1 MNIDEQ
7 LKQILK
13 FGEGNTFFS
22 FANADGKRWIMPA
35 RNMQTAMN
43 LYQPSG
49 PKGKLVKVGLPLLY
63 WNPAALRVLHAER
76 LRLSLTDEMHKL
88 LEKTFGINNPEF
100 AIFCGTPCVHQKITI
115 QISSGSRII
124 GYVKVTA
131 SEEIRAVFDHE
142 NRILTTLHRKGIECI
157 PKCLYCGR
165 LNNGLYLFVQT
176 TIKTSQSEIVHTWKE
191 KNEQFLKNL
200 AIHTQQ
206 NIRFE
211 DSDFCHDINALKKRL
226 PMLGNPFIIYK
237 TIQDVERE
245 FSGREVIFSVFHADF
260 TPWNMFVEKGQVFVF
275 DWEYAR
281 MTYPPQLD
289 YFHFMIQTAVFEEHL
304 SADEIL
310 CLYNS
315 QKSAMM
321 KIWDNPDIALKC
333 YLLAIISIYMQREHG
348 ELEEDTIK
356 RVYFWLNL
364 LHKLEYVQ

>member
-76 LRLSLTDEMHKL
+76 LRLSLTDEMRKL
-88 LEKTFGINNPEF
+88 LEKTFGITNPEF

-131 SEEIRAVFDHE
+131 SEDIRAVFGHE
-142 NRILTTLHRKGIECI
+142 NHILTTLHRQGIECV
-157 PKCLYCGR
+157 PECLYCGT
-165 LNNGLYLFVQT
+165 LNGGLHVFIQT
-176 TIKTSQSEIVHTWKE
+176 TTKTAQSKVMHGWT
-191 KNEQFLKNL
+191 NLHSLFLTML
-200 AIHTQQ
+200 AVRTQQ
-206 NIRFE
+206 ELPFE
-211 DSDFCHDINALKKRL
+211 QTDFNHDLNLLESRLSEFDETEVVENAITEVRSHYEGK
-226 PMLGNPFIIYK
+226 N
-237 TIQDVERE
+237 VA
-245 FSGREVIFSVFHADF
+245 FSAFQADF
-260 TPWNMFVEKGQVFVF
+260 TPWNMFEERGELFVF

-281 MTYPPQLD
+281 LTYPPRLD
-289 YFHFMIQTAVFEEHL
+289 YFHFMIQTAIFEEHQT
-304 SADEIL
+304 AE
-310 CLYNS
+310 
-315 QKSAMM
+315 
-321 KIWDNPDIALKC
+321 DIAKRFEAERDVLDITYRDSRLALKC
-333 YLLAIISIYMQREHG
+333 YLLAIMSIYINREKESIG
-348 ELEEDTIK
+348 NDTRGRIA
-356 RVYFWLNL
+356 FWVKL
-364 LHKLEYVQ
+364 LKLIG